1 MEKVIELFEQAREG
15 VASEILLVPFA
26 EPRIRTYEGWV
37 PLVKSKY
44 SGEEVRD
51 RLHSILNERQKD
63 TLDTEGV
70 VTGSVSL
77 SSGFNINFHIYRH
90 KLGYSGSL
98 KTITVE
104 YGDDTKASMPP
115 VIYDQVLKGKG
126 LILVAG
132 PSWSG
137 KSTLMGKLLE
147 TINQNH
153 ASHIA
158 VVETVVE
165 RIYQIQKSVITSF
178 EVGFAP
184 VPEHVWRSLEAADV
198 IALDIPFSADNFSKV
213 LDLVESGK
221 MVIMTLM
228 VESLIAFQNRINH
241 LFSEDKREF
250 IYERL
255 AQSLSLFVNQR
266 LVPSLQGNL
275 VLAQEILLFNEL
287 LREPLRVGNITEVM
301 NRVQNNGEKQGMKT
315 MNKALLQ
322 LFLRKK
328 VDLKQAFFA
337 SPNLDDLDRMLSQ
350 LGG

>member
-1 MEKVIELFEQAREG
+1 MEKVIELFEQARKG

-37 PLVKSKY
+37 PLIKSKF

-51 RLHSILNERQKD
+51 TLHSILNERQRNLLEND
-63 TLDTEGV
+63 GV

-90 KLGYSGSL
+90 KLGFSGSL

-104 YGDDTKASMPP
+104 QGEDTKSSMAP
-115 VIYDQVLKGKG
+115 VIYEQVLKGKG
-126 LILVAG
+126 LILVGG

-147 TINQNH
+147 TVNQNR

-158 VVETVVE
+158 VVETVVD
-165 RIYQIQKSVITSF
+165 RIYQTQKSVITSF
-178 EVGFAP
+178 EVGFDP
-184 VPEHVWRSLEAADV
+184 VSEHVWRSLEAADV
-198 IALDIPFSADNFSKV
+198 IGLDIPFSADNLSKV
-213 LDLVESGK
+213 LELVESGK
-221 MVIMTLM
+221 MVIMTVM
-228 VESLIAFQNRINH
+228 VESLLALQHRINH
-241 LFSEDKREF
+241 LFAEDKREF

-255 AQSLSLFVNQR
+255 AHCLSLFVNQR

-275 VLAQEILLFNEL
+275 VLAQEIILINDL
-287 LREPLRVGNITEVM
+287 LREPLRIGHVSELM
-301 NRVQNNGEKQGMKT
+301 KRVQSQGEKQGMKT

-328 VDLKQAFFA
+328 IDLKQAFFA
-337 SPNLDDLDRMLSQ
+337 SSDLDELDHLLSQ

>member
-1 MEKVIELFEQAREG
+1 MEKVKELFEQARDG

-37 PLVKSKY
+37 PLINQKF
-44 SGEEVRD
+44 SGDEVRET
-51 RLHSILNERQKD
+51 LHSILTDRQKELLE
-63 TLDTEGV
+63 LDGI

-77 SSGFNINFHIYRH
+77 GSGFNINFHIYRH
-90 KLGYSGSL
+90 KMGFSGSL
-98 KTITVE
+98 KTIRIE
-104 YGDDTKASMPP
+104 QGEETKLSMAP
-115 VIYDQVLKGKG
+115 VIYEQVLKGKG

-147 TINQNH
+147 TVNQNQ
-153 ASHIA
+153 AAHIA
-158 VVETVVE
+158 VVETVVD
-165 RIYQIQKSVITSF
+165 RIFQTQKSVVTSF
-178 EVGFAP
+178 EVGFTP
-184 VPEHVWRSLEAADV
+184 IPEHVWRSLEAADV
-198 IALDIPFSADNFSKV
+198 IGLDIPFSAEGFSKV

-221 MVIMTLM
+221 LVIMTIM
-228 VESLIAFQNRINH
+228 VESLIALQNRINH

-250 IYERL
+250 VYERL
-255 AQSLSLFVNQR
+255 AQCLSLFVNQR

-275 VLAQEILLFNEL
+275 VLAQEIVLFNEV
-287 LREPLRVGNITEVM
+287 LREPLRIGNITEVM
-301 NRVQNNGEKQGMKT
+301 NRVQASGDKQGMKT

-337 SPNLDDLDRMLSQ
+337 SPNLDELDRLLSQ
-350 LGG
+350 LSG

>member
-37 PLVKSKY
+37 PLIKQKY
-44 SGEEVRD
+44 SGDEVRET
-51 RLHSILNERQKD
+51 LQSILSERQRE
-63 TLDTEGV
+63 TLESDGV

-77 SSGFNINFHIYRH
+77 GAGFNVNFHIYRH
-90 KLGYSGSL
+90 KLGFSGSL
-98 KTITVE
+98 KTITIE
-104 YGDDTKASMPP
+104 KGEDTRSSMPP
-115 VIYDQVLKGKG
+115 VIYEQVLKGKG

-137 KSTLMGKLLE
+137 KSTLMGKLIE
-147 TINQNH
+147 TVNQNQ

-158 VVETVVE
+158 VVETVVD
-165 RIYQIQKSVITSF
+165 RIYQMQKSVITSF
-178 EVGFAP
+178 EVGFASI
-184 VPEHVWRSLEAADV
+184 PEHVWRSLEAADV
-198 IALDIPFSADNFSKV
+198 IALDIPFSAENLSKV
-213 LDLVESGK
+213 LELVESGK

-228 VESLIAFQNRINH
+228 VESLLALQHRINH
-241 LFSEDKREF
+241 LFPEDKREF

-255 AQSLSLFVNQR
+255 AQCLNLFVNQR

-275 VLAQEILLFNEL
+275 VLAQEIVLFNEL
-287 LREPLRVGNITEVM
+287 LREPLRLGNSAEVM
-301 NRVQNNGEKQGMKT
+301 NRVHGNGEKQGMKT
-315 MNKALLQ
+315 MNKSLLQ

-328 VDLKQAFFA
+328 IDLKQAFFA
-337 SPNLDDLDRMLSQ
+337 SPDLDDLDRLLSQ

>member
-1 MEKVIELFEQAREG
+1 MEKVKELFERAREG

-37 PLVKSKY
+37 PLMKQKY

-51 RLHSILNERQKD
+51 TLYSILSERQRD
-63 TLDTEGV
+63 LLEADGV
-70 VTGSVSL
+70 VTGSVSVT
-77 SSGFNINFHIYRH
+77 SGFNINFHIYRH
-90 KLGYSGSL
+90 KLGFSGSL
-98 KTITVE
+98 KTISIE
-104 YGDDTKASMPP
+104 KGEDTKASIPP
-115 VIYDQVLKGKG
+115 VIYEQVLKGKG

-132 PSWSG
+132 PTWSG
-137 KSTLMGKLLE
+137 KSTLMGKLVE
-147 TINQNH
+147 VVNQNQS
-153 ASHIA
+153 AHIA

-178 EVGFAP
+178 EVGFSP
-184 VPEHVWRSLEAADV
+184 IPEHVWRSLEAADV
-198 IALDIPFSADNFSKV
+198 IALDIPFSADNLSKV
-213 LDLVESGK
+213 LELVESGK
-221 MVIMTLM
+221 MVLMTLM
-228 VESLIAFQNRINH
+228 VESMVALQHRINH

-255 AQSLSLFVNQR
+255 AQCLSLFVNQR

-287 LREPLRVGNITEVM
+287 LREPMRMGNISEVM
-301 NRVQNNGEKQGMKT
+301 SRVQANGEKQGMKT
-315 MNKALLQ
+315 LNKALLQ

-337 SPNLDDLDRMLSQ
+337 SPDLDDLDRLLSQ

>member
-1 MEKVIELFEQAREG
+1 MEKVRELFEQARDG

-26 EPRIRTYEGWV
+26 EPRIRTFEGWV
-37 PLVKSKY
+37 PLIKQKFT
-44 SGEEVRD
+44 GEDVRET
-51 RLHSILNERQKD
+51 LYSILSDKQKD
-63 TLDTEGV
+63 FLEETGV

-77 SSGFNINFHIYRH
+77 GVGFNVNFHIYRH
-90 KLGYSGSL
+90 KLGFSGSL
-98 KTITVE
+98 KTISIE
-104 YGDDTKASMPP
+104 SGEDTKTTMPP
-115 VIYDQVLKGKG
+115 VIYEQVLKGKG

-137 KSTLMGKLLE
+137 KSTLVGKLIE
-147 TINQNH
+147 TVNQNH
-153 ASHIA
+153 SFHVA

-165 RIYQIQKSVITSF
+165 RIYQMQKSVITSF

-184 VPEHVWRSLEAADV
+184 IPENVWRSLEVADV
-198 IALDIPFSADNFSKV
+198 IVLDIPFSAENLTKV
-213 LDLVESGK
+213 LDLVEAGK
-221 MVIMTLM
+221 MVIMTMM
-228 VESLIAFQNRINH
+228 VESLMAVQNRINQ
-241 LFSEDKREF
+241 LFPEDKREF

-255 AQSLSLFVNQR
+255 AQGLNLFVNQR

-275 VLAQEILLFNEL
+275 ALAQEILLFNEL
-287 LREPLRVGNITEVM
+287 LREPLRVGNSTEVM

-328 VDLKQAFFA
+328 IDLKQAFFA
-337 SPNLDDLDRMLSQ
+337 SPDLDDLDRLLSQ

>member
-1 MEKVIELFEQAREG
+1 MEKVMELFEQARKG
-15 VASEILLVPFA
+15 VSSEILLVPFA
-26 EPRIRTYEGWV
+26 EPRIRTFEGWV
-37 PLVKSKY
+37 PLIKTKFT
-44 SGEEVRD
+44 GEDVRET
-51 RLHSILNERQKD
+51 LQSILSERQKD
-63 TLDTEGV
+63 LLENEGV

-77 SSGFNINFHIYRH
+77 SSGFNLNFHIYRH

-104 YGDDTKASMPP
+104 QGEDTKSAMPP
-115 VIYDQVLKGKG
+115 VIYEQVLKGRG
-126 LILVAG
+126 LIFVAG

-137 KSTLMGKLLE
+137 KSTLLGKMVE
-147 TINQNH
+147 TVNQNR

-158 VVETVVE
+158 VVETVVD
-165 RIYQIQKSVITSF
+165 RIYQNQKSVLTSF
-178 EVGFAP
+178 EVGFSP
-184 VPEHVWRSLEAADV
+184 VPEHVWRSVEAADV
-198 IALDIPFSADNFSKV
+198 IALDIPFSPENLTKV
-213 LDLVESGK
+213 LELVESGK

-228 VESLIAFQNRINH
+228 VESLLALQHRINH

-255 AQSLSLFVNQR
+255 AHGLSLFVNQR

-287 LREPLRVGNITEVM
+287 LREPLRLGNINEVM
-301 NRVQNNGEKQGMKT
+301 TRVHANGEKQGMKT

-328 VDLKQAFFA
+328 IDLKQTFSA
-337 SPNLDDLDRMLSQ
+337 SPDLDDLDRLLSQ